1 MNKAIRLIISYF
13 IKGVLVM
20 VPLIFTVYALY
31 YAFTKLDSIV
41 DFGFTGSGILVS
53 FLSLALI
60 GFLVTTL
67 ITEPIFNYFDRLLGR
82 MPLFKLLYSSVRD
95 LLEAFVGEDKKFNEP
110 VLVEISEGVKQ
121 IGFVTQRDLSNIDL
135 PDEVAVYFP
144 FSYSIA
150 GKVLIVD
157 RNRVKPLKMKASD
170 AMKFAVSGGV
180 SEIED

>member
-1 MNKAIRLIISYF
+1 
-13 IKGVLVM
+13 
-20 VPLIFTVYALY
+20 
-31 YAFTKLDSIV
+31 
-41 DFGFTGSGILVS
+41 
-53 FLSLALI
+53 
-60 GFLVTTL
+60 
-67 ITEPIFNYFDRLLGR
+67 